1 MTSIGSPS
9 ATSFTSCVRS
19 SPPQPKIVAPQG
31 VRDSRHVRACG
42 QLILNVV
49 FRTFSALALAFG
61 VALLAFIIGIGLS
74 MYVSEWVGGW
84 ASRHGSVLGGRSY
97 RVEQGQTH
105 RRVTAWTMCGLA
117 LIIMVPRT
125 QIHAP

>member
-1 MTSIGSPS
+1 M
-9 ATSFTSCVRS
+9 
-19 SPPQPKIVAPQG
+19 
-31 VRDSRHVRACG
+31 
-42 QLILNVV
+42 L
-49 FRTFSALALAFG
+49 RTLSALALAFG

-74 MYVSEWVGGW
+74 MYVSEWVGGPVGT
-84 ASRHGSVLGGRSY
+84 ALFLGRSY

>member
-1 MTSIGSPS
+1 MDDSNEPM
-9 ATSFTSCVRS
+9 
-19 SPPQPKIVAPQG
+19 PKIDQ
-31 VRDSRHVRACG
+31 RHVRACG

-49 FRTFSALALAFG
+49 FRTLSALALAFG

-74 MYVSEWVGGW
+74 MYVSEWVGGPG
-84 ASRHGSVLGGRSY
+84 RHGSVLGGRSY
-97 RVEQGQTH
+97 RVEEGQTH

-117 LIIMVPRT
+117 LIIMVPRI